1 MLDRTVAPP
10 FNRSTSFD
18 LIEPRIEQTVAGGA
32 MYFIVGGTQEVC
44 KIELLFPA
52 GRWYETTPG
61 ASYFTSQLLNKGT
74 QHKDSFVIAELFDQ
88 YGAHLE
94 VAPGMDAVSISLY
107 SLNKFLEPSLQL
119 LMELLTSSTFP
130 EKELTQ
136 LKAIFLQNM
145 KVNREKTSYLASVHI
160 RKNIFGD
167 HHPYGRELADED
179 TLQLQPKI
187 LVDHYNAHFRNAIA
201 LISGNVSAE
210 HQQMIAQL
218 LGPLQVYTVPTPS
231 PAVATEASPG
241 RQLVEKAGSVQ
252 ASIRMG
258 KKIIGRDHADY
269 PDLLFLNHIL
279 GGYFGSRLMK
289 NIREEKGLSYGISS
303 SLHTMAMDSYM
314 VIGAD
319 VNSQQVGLTFE
330 EIGKELAMLCSE
342 PVGIEELETARNHF
356 IGSLQLEITTPFD
369 HAEKIKNILM
379 YQLPRDFY
387 HRMVQRVDRLS
398 AEDLLRVAQC
408 YFVPGSFVEVGV
420 G

>member
-18 LIEPRIEQTVAGGA
+18 LIRPRIVHTTGGSA
-32 MYFIVGGTQEVC
+32 LHFVVGGTQEVC

-61 ASYFTSQLLNKGT
+61 VSYFTSQLLNKGT
-74 QHKDSFVIAELFDQ
+74 EHKGSFVIAELFDQ

-94 VAPGMDAVSISLY
+94 VTPGMDAVTVALY
-107 SLNKFLEPSLQL
+107 SMNKFLEPALQL
-119 LMELLTSSTFP
+119 LMELLTLSTFP

-145 KVNREKTSYLASVHI
+145 KVNREKTSYLASVQI
-160 RKNIFGD
+160 RKNIFGAD
-167 HHPYGRELADED
+167 HPYGRELEDEE
-179 TLQLQPKI
+179 TLQLQSSI
-187 LVDHYNAHFRNAIA
+187 LVDHYRKHFRSAIA
-201 LISGNVSAE
+201 LISGNVPE
-210 HQQMIAQL
+210 EQQQMVAHL
-218 LGPLQVYTVPTPS
+218 LGPLQTFQAAVPSQART
-231 PAVATEASPG
+231 AEASPG
-241 RQLVEKAGSVQ
+241 RQLVEKPGSVQ

-258 KKIIGRDHADY
+258 KKIIGREHEDY
-269 PDLLFLNHIL
+269 ADLLFLNHIF

-314 VIGAD
+314 MIGAD
-319 VNSQQVGLTFE
+319 VSSQQVGLTFE
-330 EIGKELAMLCSE
+330 EIGKELAVLSSE
-342 PVGIEELETARNHF
+342 PVGIEEMETARNHF

-369 HAEKIKNILM
+369 HAEKIKNLLM
-379 YQLPRDFY
+379 YRLPDGFY
-387 HRMVQRVDRLS
+387 QRLVQRVDRIG
-398 AEDLLRVAQC
+398 AEDLLRVAQR